1 MILSSGI
8 QGLMID
14 KGVRSYVHNSVR
26 PGLNYNITFSSQ
38 KNTFANKIFFDW
50 PHLYSQWVLLSC
62 LAMLLDK
69 CGLSKKRN

>member
-26 PGLNYNITFSSQ
+26 PGLN
-38 KNTFANKIFFDW
+38 
-50 PHLYSQWVLLSC
+50 
-62 LAMLLDK
+62 
-69 CGLSKKRN
+69 